1 MLINRQW
8 GVGFSS
14 YVAIFPF
21 DIWNVNE
28 RIWRGKAV
36 GEVLLPEMSIIKLFC
51 YNKFPEKSQFVE
63 W

>member
-1 MLINRQW
+1 MWLYFLLIY
-8 GVGFSS
+8 GMSMKGFGG
-14 YVAIFPF
+14 
-21 DIWNVNE
+21 
-28 RIWRGKAV
+28 GKAV